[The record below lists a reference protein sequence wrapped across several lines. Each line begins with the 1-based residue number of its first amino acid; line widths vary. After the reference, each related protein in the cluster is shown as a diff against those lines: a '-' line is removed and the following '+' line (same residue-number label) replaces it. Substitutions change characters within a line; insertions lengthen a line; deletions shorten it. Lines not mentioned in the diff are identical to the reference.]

1 MQNQTQ
7 KVSATSEPRLLDRI
21 RNKCRL
27 LHYSIRTESAYVN
40 WVTRFLRFHRL
51 PDGTWRHP
59 TELTGPEI
67 GRFLTHL
74 AVDGK
79 VSASTQT
86 QALCAIVF
94 MYRQVLE
101 IELGNIDGMRAQKPQ
116 RLPTVLSI
124 SEVRLILDQCPE
136 GSLTRLMIELFYG
149 TGMRLLEVCR
159 LRVKDIDF
167 ERRQIM
173 VRDGK
178 GEKDRAVLLPMRCET
193 TLRKQIALTRQVHEQ
208 DFSAGFGNVWLPY
221 AIAEKY
227 PSAGREW
234 GWQYVFPSGRL
245 SVDPRRGRLEDST
258 QGNIAA
264 VQARSTPSSALS
276 GTFSPESGEKGR
288 EKGREMR
295 RHHIHENSVQKWIR
309 AAVLKAGLTKKIS
322 CHTFRHSFATHLL
335 ESGSDIRTVQELLG
349 HSDVSTTMIYTH
361 VLQQGPLGVRSP
373 LDRL

>member
-27 LHYSIRTESAYVN
+27 LHYSIRTESAYVD

-51 PDGTWRHP
+51 PDGTWQHP
-59 TELTGPEI
+59 TDLTGPAI

-74 AVDGK
+74 AVDGM

-86 QALCAIVF
+86 QALSAIVF

-101 IELGNIDGMRAQKPQ
+101 IEPGNIDGMRAQKPQ

-258 QGNIAA
+258 QGMIAA
-264 VQARSTPSSALS
+264 EKSRSTPSSALS
-276 GTFSPESGEKGR
+276 GTFSPESG